1 MSIAL
6 VASSAALASAFVTPP
21 ARVVHQQQQR
31 QASIPAHPPVAPART
46 AVTTSTFE
54 SQRPGSSSS
63 TALNLSVDPTQLPEA
78 LSGASLHLATVSA
91 DIDSIPTD
99 EFGLVF
105 AGGIAVMLGGVVSA
119 LVVGLLLDSGDSYSS
134 VIAESYEGRVT
145 KEEIMADEE
154 FWSKLTP
161 EQQEEAKKLLGK
173 VKESKERGGTGLPL
187 VGEREEALAADADD
201 AAATSTS
208 AETEQEAF
216 VAPTPTAEKK
226 PKQAV
231 SMFDDYE

>member
-1 MSIAL
+1 MCSTRKISIAL

-21 ARVVHQQQQR
+21 AQQR
-31 QASIPAHPPVAPART
+31 QASISAYPPVART
-46 AVTTSTFE
+46 AVTSSTSE
-54 SQRPGSSSS
+54 RPGSS
-63 TALNLSVDPTQLPEA
+63 TALNLSVDPTQQLSDA

-119 LVVGLLLDSGDSYSS
+119 LVVGLLLDSGDNYSS

-187 VGEREEALAADADD
+187 VGEREEAPAADAD
-201 AAATSTS
+201 AAAATS

-226 PKQAV
+226 QKQAV

>member
-1 MSIAL
+1 
-6 VASSAALASAFVTPP
+6 
-21 ARVVHQQQQR
+21 
-31 QASIPAHPPVAPART
+31 
-46 AVTTSTFE
+46 
-54 SQRPGSSSS
+54 
-63 TALNLSVDPTQLPEA
+63 
-78 LSGASLHLATVSA
+78 
-91 DIDSIPTD
+91 
-99 EFGLVF
+99 
-105 AGGIAVMLGGVVSA
+105 
-119 LVVGLLLDSGDSYSS
+119 VVGALLDSGDNYSS

-187 VGEREEALAADADD
+187 VGEREEAPAD
-201 AAATSTS
+201 AAATS

>member
-1 MSIAL
+1 MCSKRIISIAMA
-6 VASSAALASAFVTPP
+6 ASSASLASAFVVTPP
-21 ARVVHQQQQR
+21 PAQAVVHHHRQQQQ
-31 QASIPAHPPVAPART
+31 QT
-46 AVTTSTFE
+46 LLTTDTTFDRRHGT
-54 SQRPGSSSS
+54 S
-63 TALNLSVDPTQLPEA
+63 LNLSVDPTQLSDA
-78 LSGASLHLATVSA
+78 LSSASVHVATVSA

-99 EFGLVF
+99 EFGTVF

-119 LVVGLLLDSGDSYSS
+119 LVVGALLDSGDNYSS

-187 VGEREEALAADADD
+187 VGEREEAQKTTEAKEDD
-201 AAATSTS
+201 FAPPAAA
-208 AETEQEAF
+208 AA
-216 VAPTPTAEKK
+216 VEKK
-226 PKQAV
+226 PKQEV

>member
-1 MSIAL
+1 MCSMRKISIAL

-21 ARVVHQQQQR
+21 ARVVHQRQQQE
-31 QASIPAHPPVAPART
+31 SISAHPPVART
-46 AVTTSTFE
+46 AVTTSTSE
-54 SQRPGSSSS
+54 SQRLGSS
-63 TALNLSVDPTQLPEA
+63 TALNLSVDPTQLPDA
-78 LSGASLHLATVSA
+78 LSSASLHLATVSA

-119 LVVGLLLDSGDSYSS
+119 LIVGLLLDSGDSYSS

-187 VGEREEALAADADD
+187 VGEREEAPADAD
-201 AAATSTS
+201 AAATS

-216 VAPTPTAEKK
+216 VVPTPMAEKK

>member
-1 MSIAL
+1 MISIAL
-6 VASSAALASAFVTPP
+6 VSSAYLASAFVTP
-21 ARVVHQQQQR
+21 AQVVHHHQQKALTHHPALTGMTFDR
-31 QASIPAHPPVAPART
+31 QG
-46 AVTTSTFE
+46 TSL
-54 SQRPGSSSS
+54 S
-63 TALNLSVDPTQLPEA
+63 LSVDPTQLSDA
-78 LSGASLHLATVSA
+78 LSSASVHLATVSA

-99 EFGLVF
+99 EFGTVF

-119 LVVGLLLDSGDSYSS
+119 LVVGALLDSGDNYSS

-187 VGEREEALAADADD
+187 VGEREEAQTEAKEEEFAPPATAAV
-201 AAATSTS
+201 
-208 AETEQEAF
+208 Q
-216 VAPTPTAEKK
+216 KK
-226 PKQAV
+226 QPKQEV

>member
-1 MSIAL
+1 MCSTRKISIAL

-21 ARVVHQQQQR
+21 ARVMQQQQQR
-31 QASIPAHPPVAPART
+31 QASISAHPPVART
-46 AVTTSTFE
+46 SVTTST
-54 SQRPGSSSS
+54 SQRPGSSN
-63 TALNLSVDPTQLPEA
+63 TALNLSVDPTQLPDA
-78 LSGASLHLATVSA
+78 LSTASLHLATVSA

-105 AGGIAVMLGGVVSA
+105 AGGIAVMMGGVVSA
-119 LVVGLLLDSGDSYSS
+119 LIVGLLLDSGDSYSS

-187 VGEREEALAADADD
+187 VGEREEAPADAD
-201 AAATSTS
+201 AAATS

-216 VAPTPTAEKK
+216 VVPTPMAEKK

>member
-1 MSIAL
+1 MCSKRIISFAMA
-6 VASSAALASAFVTPP
+6 ASSASLAAAFVTPP
-21 ARVVHQQQQR
+21 AQAVVHHHQQQQTLPTDTTFDRR
-31 QASIPAHPPVAPART
+31 QG
-46 AVTTSTFE
+46 TS
-54 SQRPGSSSS
+54 
-63 TALNLSVDPTQLPEA
+63 LNLSVDPTQLSDA
-78 LSGASLHLATVSA
+78 LSSASVHVATVSA

-99 EFGLVF
+99 EFGTVF

-119 LVVGLLLDSGDSYSS
+119 LVVGALLDSGDNYSS

-187 VGEREEALAADADD
+187 VGDREEAQKTDAKEDEFAPPAAV
-201 AAATSTS
+201 AA
-208 AETEQEAF
+208 
-216 VAPTPTAEKK
+216 VEKK
-226 PKQAV
+226 PKQEV

>member
-1 MSIAL
+1 MCSTRKISIAL

-21 ARVVHQQQQR
+21 ARVMQQQQQR
-31 QASIPAHPPVAPART
+31 QAAISAHPPVAPVRA
-46 AVTTSTFE
+46 AVTTST
-54 SQRPGSSSS
+54 SKRPGSSN
-63 TALNLSVDPTQLPEA
+63 TALNLSVDPTQLPDA
-78 LSGASLHLATVSA
+78 LSSASLHLATVSA

-119 LVVGLLLDSGDSYSS
+119 LIVGLLLDSGDSYSS

-145 KEEIMADEE
+145 KEEIMADDE

-187 VGEREEALAADADD
+187 VGEREEAPADAD
-201 AAATSTS
+201 AAAAS

-216 VAPTPTAEKK
+216 VVPTPMAEKK

>member
-1 MSIAL
+1 MCSTRKISIAL

-31 QASIPAHPPVAPART
+31 QASIPAHPPVART
-46 AVTTSTFE
+46 AVTTSTSE
-54 SQRPGSSSS
+54 SQRPGSG
-63 TALNLSVDPTQLPEA
+63 TALNLSVDPTQLPDA

-119 LVVGLLLDSGDSYSS
+119 LVVGALLDSGDNYSS

-187 VGEREEALAADADD
+187 VGEREEAPADAD
-201 AAATSTS
+201 AAATS
-208 AETEQEAF
+208 AETDEQEAF

>member
-1 MSIAL
+1 MCSTRKISIAL
-6 VASSAALASAFVTPP
+6 VASSAALASAFVNPP
-21 ARVVHQQQQR
+21 ARVMQQQQQR
-31 QASIPAHPPVAPART
+31 QASISAHPPVAPARA
-46 AVTTSTFE
+46 AVTTST
-54 SQRPGSSSS
+54 SKRPGSSN
-63 TALNLSVDPTQLPEA
+63 TALNLSVDPTQLPDA

-145 KEEIMADEE
+145 KEEVMADEE

-187 VGEREEALAADADD
+187 VGEREEAPADAD
-201 AAATSTS
+201 AAATS

-216 VAPTPTAEKK
+216 VVPTPMAEKK

>member
-46 AVTTSTFE
+46 AVTSSTSE
-54 SQRPGSSSS
+54 RPGSS
-63 TALNLSVDPTQLPEA
+63 TALNLSVDPTQQLSDA

>member
-1 MSIAL
+1 
-6 VASSAALASAFVTPP
+6 
-21 ARVVHQQQQR
+21 
-31 QASIPAHPPVAPART
+31 
-46 AVTTSTFE
+46 
-54 SQRPGSSSS
+54 
-63 TALNLSVDPTQLPEA
+63 
-78 LSGASLHLATVSA
+78 
-91 DIDSIPTD
+91 
-99 EFGLVF
+99 
-105 AGGIAVMLGGVVSA
+105 MLGGVVSA
-119 LVVGLLLDSGDSYSS
+119 LIVGLLLDSGDSYSS

-145 KEEIMADEE
+145 KEEIMADDE

-187 VGEREEALAADADD
+187 VGEREEASADAD
-201 AAATSTS
+201 AAAAS

-216 VAPTPTAEKK
+216 VVPTPMAEKK

>member
-1 MSIAL
+1 
-6 VASSAALASAFVTPP
+6 
-21 ARVVHQQQQR
+21 
-31 QASIPAHPPVAPART
+31 
-46 AVTTSTFE
+46 
-54 SQRPGSSSS
+54 
-63 TALNLSVDPTQLPEA
+63 
-78 LSGASLHLATVSA
+78 
-91 DIDSIPTD
+91 
-99 EFGLVF
+99 
-105 AGGIAVMLGGVVSA
+105 
-119 LVVGLLLDSGDSYSS
+119 
-134 VIAESYEGRVT
+134 
-145 KEEIMADEE
+145 MADEE

-226 PKQAV
+226 QKQAV

>member
-1 MSIAL
+1 MCSTRKISIAL

-21 ARVVHQQQQR
+21 ARVVHQRQQQE
-31 QASIPAHPPVAPART
+31 SISAHPPVART
-46 AVTTSTFE
+46 SVTTST
-54 SQRPGSSSS
+54 SQRPGSSN
-63 TALNLSVDPTQLPEA
+63 TALNLSVDPTQLPDA
-78 LSGASLHLATVSA
+78 LSSASLHLATVSA

-119 LVVGLLLDSGDSYSS
+119 LIVGLLLDSGDSYSS

-187 VGEREEALAADADD
+187 VGEREEAPADAD
-201 AAATSTS
+201 AAATS

-216 VAPTPTAEKK
+216 VVPTPMAEKK